1 MNQPV
6 LQRKFMSGW
15 RRWVVIALALGLV
28 IGVALTLALWRQA
41 AVAKECRQETPLP
54 KDVRL
59 IAPGA
64 DLPEA
69 VARFAGAWTGVW
81 RPRRF
86 AVISFLF
93 RHLVRGQS
101 FVPPCQ
107 TLVVEEVLPNGY
119 ARLIFSYD
127 ASTTLDIPLP
137 EFLRVTGRVVN
148 GALRFQL
155 PLPFVRPSF
164 TYRVVGE
171 ALDGVIDLPDG
182 VTTGVRLTRVTDL
195 DHWACDAGAAE
206 SLSAPPMAS
215 PRDRLRAEELL
226 TGIGTRSGPVHNAY
240 FLPVGQSA
248 PARHA
253 FKGTVRIEATTV
265 FKARHGCAGLA
276 ETLPEFTAAFF
287 THGEHLVPVI
297 RDILQPPGTLILSPG
312 RVWSEPDDQ
321 GMSRASFPFVLIS
334 PYSNETHNG
343 LATFLYDDTRVSALR
358 LQVVQET
365 AAWAKYDG
373 WGQAAMSYTPGP
385 IINEEALQ
393 EQFAA
398 ELQQQTPIQPWSALQ
413 VSSGAQWPEHFDGEA
428 TPEDVSASGLV
439 VDGAIYLHG
448 CETRYGPYPYCRQMR
463 HGVFSVTKSLGAAV
477 ALLRLAQKYGDQ
489 VFALKIKDYVPV
501 TATHDGWERVTFA
514 DALNMATGSGDLAPQ
529 REPNQPF
536 ADENKPKMF
545 QWGMAPTAKEK
556 LEVSFSYGKYA
567 WGPGEVLRYNSTQ
580 TFVLAAAMDS
590 FLKRQA
596 GPHAHLWDMMT
607 AEVLQP
613 IGISHLPIMHT
624 IESQGEHGIPHL
636 ASGLYPTIDDIAKLT
651 MLLQNGGQHQGQQL
665 LHAGKL
671 AEALYK
677 TDIMG
682 LPSRQENRFGEG
694 RYHLSF
700 WSAPFRTSTGCF
712 FQVPYMGGFG
722 GNFVMLLPNGV
733 SAFRFADGHN
743 YDVDTMVLAGA
754 AVRPFPCSSGSR
766 EASHARQQLG
776 GSEVRAELPGHTFYA
791 DPWNAFGVYDARLNM
806 FVAADGLMYIT
817 LDGGPE
823 VGVWPDASRWRI
835 TPDGQFCTQGWNDRR
850 EGCAA
855 VYREDE
861 TFELYPT
868 EGLGKLV
875 FRRAPGNPEGY

>member
-1 MNQPV
+1 
-6 LQRKFMSGW
+6 
-15 RRWVVIALALGLV
+15 VVIALALGLV
-28 IGVALTLALWRQA
+28 IAVVLTLALWRQA
-41 AVAKECRQETPLP
+41 TMAKDCRQETPLP

-59 IAPGA
+59 VAPGT
-64 DLPEA
+64 DVPET
-69 VARFAGAWTGVW
+69 VARFAGAWSGAW
-81 RPRRF
+81 RPHGL
-86 AVISFLF
+86 AAIAFLF

-119 ARLIFSYD
+119 ARLIFSYE
-127 ASTTLDIPLP
+127 ASATLDIPLP

-155 PLPFVRPSF
+155 PLPFARPSF

-195 DHWACDAGAAE
+195 DHWGCGAGATE

-215 PRDRLRAEELL
+215 PRDRLTAEELL
-226 TGIGTRSGPVHNAY
+226 KGIGPRPGPVHNAY

-248 PARHA
+248 PALHA
-253 FKGTVRIEATTV
+253 FKGTVRVKATTV

-287 THGEHLVPVI
+287 THGEYLVPVV
-297 RDILQPPGTLILSPG
+297 RDIMQPPGIILSPG

-358 LQVVQET
+358 FQVVQET

-373 WGQAAMSYTPGP
+373 WGQASMTYTPGSVT
-385 IINEEALQ
+385 NEETLRA
-393 EQFAA
+393 QFAA

-413 VSSGAQWPEHFDGEA
+413 VSSEAQGPEHFDGEA
-428 TPEDVSASGLV
+428 APEDVSASGLV
-439 VDGAIYLHG
+439 VDGALYVHG

-514 DALNMATGSGDLAPQ
+514 DALNMATGIGDLAPQ

-545 QWGMAPTAKEK
+545 QWVMAQTAKEK
-556 LEVSFSYGKYA
+556 LDISFSYGKCA

-596 GPHAHLWDMMT
+596 GPQAHLWDMVVT
-607 AEVLQP
+607 EVFQP
-613 IGISHLPIMHT
+613 IGISQLPTMHT
-624 IESQGEHGIPHL
+624 QEADGGHGIPHL

-651 MLLQNGGQHQGQQL
+651 PLLQNGGQYQGQQL

-677 TDIMG
+677 TDVMD
-682 LPSRQENRFGEG
+682 LPNRQENRFGEG

-700 WSAPFRTSTGCF
+700 WSVPYRTANGCF
-712 FQVPYMGGFG
+712 FQIPYMAGYG
-722 GNFVMLLPNGV
+722 GNLVVLLPNGI
-733 SAFRFADGHN
+733 SAFRVADGHN
-743 YDVDTMVLAGA
+743 YDVDSMVLAGEA
-754 AVRPFPCSSGSR
+754 LRPFPCLSGSR
-766 EASHARQQLG
+766 EASPARQQLS

-806 FVAADGLMYIT
+806 FVATDGTIYVT
-817 LDGGPE
+817 LDGGSDIGTWHN
-823 VGVWPDASRWRI
+823 VSRWRI
-835 TPDGQFCTQGWNDRR
+835 APDGHFCSKGWNDRR
-850 EGCAA
+850 EGCAT
-855 VYREDE
+855 VYREGE
-861 TFELYPT
+861 TFELHPI
-868 EGLGKLV
+868 EGLGKMV
-875 FRRAPGNPEGY
+875 FRRKPGNPEGY